1 MPTNS
6 SPFARRALRTL
17 PWLLISVF
25 FFTAV
30 STAQSAPDDGADELF
45 GEVVDV
51 RVVNLE
57 VVVEQGGERIHGLTS
72 DDFVL
77 KVDGEPVPLEFFS
90 EIRGRTGVRT
100 AQAPQDAAV
109 PAVAPGQPVATSY
122 LVFVDDVFTLTPYRN
137 RVLRNLQDD
146 LPHLS
151 PEDRMAVVAF
161 GGDSVD
167 LLTSWTSSHRE
178 IQKALR
184 QAEDRPSQGLRHRSL
199 QRFDDDLRF
208 GPRSRLG
215 RFGNPYGGYGLAGRG
230 SRSYYET
237 QEVIAAAAS
246 TLRAFAQPEGRKVL
260 IMLSGSWPAIGTGD
274 TIEPYVSYAG
284 NYGRRMFSPLIDTA
298 NLLGYTIYPVDVA
311 GNQTR
316 IADASYGSISE
327 ARYAERVSRD
337 REWYQEGNLVDIAQQ
352 TGGKALL
359 DGASSAVLE
368 KVEED
373 TRSYYWIGFTPNWRA
388 NDARHRVEV
397 EVPGLR
403 RAKVRMRTSFSDLSS
418 RTETTLRLESAQ
430 LFDLPPAAAGSLK
443 VRPGQPE
450 DAGWRKVVLPLMVE
464 IPLDQVTHLP
474 TPDGWATRVEL
485 RVAVTD
491 DRGDRADIPVIPLL
505 LKREDEP
512 KPGDTEV
519 YIARLKM
526 RERPHRLFVSLFDPA
541 SGQELTTRLEVD
553 PGDI

>member
-1 MPTNS
+1 MPTT
-6 SPFARRALRTL
+6 SPPSDRRALRVFS
-17 PWLLISVF
+17 WLLISTF
-25 FFTAV
+25 CLAGAI
-30 STAQSAPDDGADELF
+30 TAQSESDDGSDELF

-57 VVVEQGGERIHGLTS
+57 VVVEQRGERIHGLTS

-77 KVDGEPVPLEFFS
+77 KVDGEPVPVEFFS
-90 EIRGRTGVRT
+90 EIRGRTGVR
-100 AQAPQDAAV
+100 ASQGPQEPAV
-109 PAVAPGQPVATSY
+109 PAVAPGEPVPTSY
-122 LVFVDDVFTLTPYRN
+122 LVFIDDVFTLTPYRN

-167 LLTSWTSSHRE
+167 LLTSWTRSHRD
-178 IQKALR
+178 IQQALR
-184 QAEDRPSQGLRHRSL
+184 KAEDRPSQGLRHRSR
-199 QRFDDDLRF
+199 QRFEDDLDFGSRSRF
-208 GPRSRLG
+208 GRL
-215 RFGNPYGGYGLAGRG
+215 GNPYGGYGLASRG

-260 IMLSGSWPAIGTGD
+260 IMLSGSWPAVGTSD
-274 TIEPYVSYAG
+274 TFEPYVSYADAP
-284 NYGRRMFSPLIDTA
+284 GRRMFSPLIDTA
-298 NLLGYTIYPVDVA
+298 NLLGYTIYTVDVA
-311 GNQTR
+311 GNETR
-316 IADASYGSISE
+316 FADASYGSISE

-337 REWYQEGNLVDIAQQ
+337 REWYQEGNLVDIAHQ
-352 TGGKALL
+352 TGGRALL

-430 LFDLPPAAAGSLK
+430 LFDLPPTAAGTLK
-443 VRPGQPE
+443 VRPGEPT

-464 IPLDQVTHLP
+464 IPLDRVTHLP
-474 TPDGWATRVEL
+474 TPEGWATRVEL

-505 LKREDEP
+505 LKRADEP